1 MKNQG
6 NIPSQKENNVSNYY
20 AQRHEFCNLADKES
34 KIVILMKLKKAS
46 RKLRKTIQWNLK
58 KKYMIT
64 MRYLFSRDGN
74 HIKEANKDPGA
85 KELNEWS
92 KKCKKEQLQ

>member
-46 RKLRKTIQWNLK
+46 RKLRKTIQ
-58 KKYMIT
+58 
-64 MRYLFSRDGN
+64 
-74 HIKEANKDPGA
+74 
-85 KELNEWS
+85 
-92 KKCKKEQLQ
+92 